1 MFSLAGKKAVVTGGA
16 SGIGRAV
23 ATRFREAGAEVAVFD
38 LDAEGEGAQAVD
50 VSDEAAFARA
60 MDEARHRL
68 GAIDIL
74 VNNAGVAI
82 DEGPLE
88 ACDLEAVRRTL
99 DVNLLGV
106 LHGLKHAR
114 AAMGEGGSI
123 INTASLAATLPFP
136 SYAGYAA
143 SKAGV
148 VSLGR
153 TAALELGPLGIRVNN
168 VLPGPVM
175 TPMEPRGGLEDQLS
189 RAASVMGRPAE
200 VEDVVGVYHFL
211 AADESRFI
219 TGQSIEV
226 SGGFLLGPTAAMF
239 DAFYKA
245 TQNP

>member
-1 MFSLAGKKAVVTGGA
+1 MGRLKDKRVLITGSA

-60 MDEARHRL
+60 MDEARLRL

-106 LHGLKHAR
+106 LHGL
-114 AAMGEGGSI
+114 
-123 INTASLAATLPFP
+123 
-136 SYAGYAA
+136 
-143 SKAGV
+143 
-148 VSLGR
+148 
-153 TAALELGPLGIRVNN
+153 
-168 VLPGPVM
+168 
-175 TPMEPRGGLEDQLS
+175 
-189 RAASVMGRPAE
+189 
-200 VEDVVGVYHFL
+200 
-211 AADESRFI
+211 
-219 TGQSIEV
+219 
-226 SGGFLLGPTAAMF
+226 
-239 DAFYKA
+239 
-245 TQNP
+245 